1 MAYANTCRR
10 RRVPRSSAVALAFR
24 THILTA
30 AGRLLVV
37 DNPVASAD
45 LIVVSIGAREGGV
58 PEAADLLHRGVA
70 PQVAVLAEPLDEV
83 DREFIGRGLPYFDP
97 AAQSIRELD
106 TVGVTHVVR
115 IPQVVAGT
123 RKEGNAQTHNMGDT
137 LNTQI
142 SNNMLW
148 FAIPV
153 LALILSLAMAS
164 GTSSGA
170 EVLAPIQLPPPQTDG
185 GRPLMKVLKLRA
197 TSRSFAPD
205 PIPAQTLSNLLW
217 AAWGINRP
225 ADGKRTAPSARNW
238 QEIDLMVVR
247 ADGTFLYDA
256 AANQLRPVA
265 AGDHRAL
272 TGVESFVKS
281 APLTLL
287 LVADTSRMEGL
298 EKYPE
303 TRQWLWADAGFI
315 SQNIYLFCAS
325 EGLATGVRAWI
336 DRPVLAKA
344 LRLREH
350 QVILLAQCVGRP
362 AR

>member
-1 MAYANTCRR
+1 M
-10 RRVPRSSAVALAFR
+10 
-24 THILTA
+24 
-30 AGRLLVV
+30 
-37 DNPVASAD
+37 
-45 LIVVSIGAREGGV
+45 
-58 PEAADLLHRGVA
+58 
-70 PQVAVLAEPLDEV
+70 Q
-83 DREFIGRGLPYFDP
+83 
-97 AAQSIRELD
+97 
-106 TVGVTHVVR
+106 
-115 IPQVVAGT
+115 
-123 RKEGNAQTHNMGDT
+123 
-137 LNTQI
+137 
-142 SNNMLW
+142 
-148 FAIPV
+148 
-153 LALILSLAMAS
+153 
-164 GTSSGA
+164 
-170 EVLAPIQLPPPQTDG
+170 
-185 GRPLMKVLKLRA
+185 VLKLRA